1 MIDKFLIKFFSYL
14 DKVSE
19 RIDSVLTFDFNNIT
33 TMFSCKRPCCK
44 DKEKA
49 KKNKYFKG

>member
-1 MIDKFLIKFFSYL
+1 MIDKFLLKFFGFF
-14 DKVSE
+14 DKVAE

-33 TMFSCKRPCCK
+33 TMFSCKRPCCR